1 MWVTYFPGAF
11 YFYILALKSR
21 ALCFFSAVNP
31 AIENGGMFFQ
41 SKTETYFLIPKE
53 YLPTTLSFS
62 PDTSLT
68 AVEQAMKE
76 HQMNFPIIAKPDRG
90 ERGWLVKILNNNQD
104 VEQYITSIHRP
115 FVLQSYIDYP
125 IEVGIFYSRLPN
137 EKTGTVSSITGKTLL
152 KVTGDGQSTL
162 KELIVKD
169 DRAFLQLEIIE
180 HQKLADLHVTLAK
193 GETKTLVKIGNHSRG
208 TTFLNWNHYITE
220 ELTQKIDEISHRIP
234 GFYYGRFDIL
244 CQSMEDLIQG
254 KQFYILELNGAG
266 AEPAHIYEPG
276 YSFFKAQQDIFW
288 HIKRMHKIAKANHK
302 NGVPYLSFFDFIL
315 QKRKELSF
323 KKGLSNTQI

>member
-1 MWVTYFPGAF
+1 MWVTYLPGAF

-41 SKTETYFLIPKE
+41 SKTETYSLIPKE

-62 PDTSLT
+62 TNTSLT
-68 AVEQAMKE
+68 AVEQAMNAN
-76 HQMNFPIIAKPDRG
+76 QMTFPIVAKPDRG
-90 ERGWLVKILNNNQD
+90 ERGWLVKILINNQD
-104 VEQYITSIHRP
+104 LEHYIININRP
-115 FVLQSYIDYP
+115 FVLQSFIDYP
-125 IEVGIFYSRLPN
+125 IEVGIFYSRLPT
-137 EKTGTVSSITGKTLL
+137 EKIGTVSSITGKELL

-162 KELIVKD
+162 KELVVKD
-169 DRAFLQLEIIE
+169 ERAFLQLDIIE
-180 HQKLADLHVTLAK
+180 HQQLADLNLVLAK

-220 ELTQKIDEISHRIP
+220 ELTQKIDEISNQIP

-244 CQSMEDLIQG
+244 CQSIEELIQG
-254 KQFYILELNGAG
+254 KHFYILELNGAG
-266 AEPAHIYEPG
+266 AEPAHIYQPG
-276 YSFFKAQQDIFW
+276 YSFFKAQKDIFW
-288 HIKRMHKIAKANHK
+288 HINRMHTIATANHN
-302 NGVPYLSFFDFIL
+302 NGVPYLTFFNFL
-315 QKRKELSF
+315 QQKRKESFF